1 LFADAPDNTL
11 RITKNAC
18 GMQSITGES
27 PEAFGL
33 VQDLPLPG
41 LPQQEAVEISETRD
55 KKEWTGCH
63 EP

>member
-1 LFADAPDNTL
+1 MP
-11 RITKNAC
+11 
-18 GMQSITGES
+18 SITEES